1 MQFTAAAAAAAAA
14 AAVVAT
20 VAAAVS
26 TAAVCAQVVSACH
39 GLIRLVA
46 SNSDHPGLGA
56 NIRFV
61 LFVYGLVS
69 GDCCM

>member
-1 MQFTAAAAAAAAA
+1 MQFATAAAAAAVAA
-14 AAVVAT
+14 T
-20 VAAAVS
+20 IAAAVS
-26 TAAVCAQVVSACH
+26 AAAVCVCARVVSACH

-61 LFVYGLVS
+61 LFVCGLVPR
-69 GDCCM
+69 DYCI